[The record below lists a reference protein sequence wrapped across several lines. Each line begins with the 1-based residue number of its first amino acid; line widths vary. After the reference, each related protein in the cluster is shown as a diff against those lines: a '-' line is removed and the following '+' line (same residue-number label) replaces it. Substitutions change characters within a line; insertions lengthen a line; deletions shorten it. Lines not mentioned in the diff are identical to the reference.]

1 MDKIYNLY
9 AHLFGRVIF
18 LKLNRF
24 LYHLSLR
31 GLGVLNHQNDYL
43 TGEKIW
49 LKKYLKDKSD
59 PLIIDVGANVGNYS
73 KMNIVSHSTFK
84 DFWDLLSKN
93 YKLYRIVNSNF
104 LIEIKKY
111 HPLRNEIYGYQNII
125 AKLK

>member
-1 MDKIYNLY
+1 MTTSYCQCE
-9 AHLFGRVIF
+9 G
-18 LKLNRF
+18 
-24 LYHLSLR
+24 S
-31 GLGVLNHQNDYL
+31 
-43 TGEKIW
+43 W
-49 LKKYLKDKSD
+49 LKSILKDKSD

>member
-1 MDKIYNLY
+1 MEVLKGAKIL
-9 AHLFGRVIF
+9 
-18 LKLNRF
+18 
-24 LYHLSLR
+24 
-31 GLGVLNHQNDYL
+31 LGSQRIKAIQFEFN
-43 TGEKIW
+43 E
-49 LKKYLKDKSD
+49 
-59 PLIIDVGANVGNYS
+59 
-73 KMNIVSHSTFK
+73 MNIVSHSTFK